1 MRFMS
6 PNEDY
11 GSETVD
17 INLSPLIDMVFLLL
31 IFFMV
36 TTVFVKRTALDVTP
50 PEAVTAAPAPDTA
63 LIFSVR
69 ADGTVRF
76 GEEEIRVASIPGI
89 YRRQTGA
96 GGASRPVIVVADQQ
110 SLTGKVVEV
119 IDACRSAGAELVSL
133 ATRNRGM

>member
-50 PEAVTAAPAPDTA
+50 PEAATSAPAPDTA
-63 LIFSVR
+63 LIFSVS
-69 ADGTVRF
+69 ADGTIRF
-76 GEEEIRVASIPGI
+76 GEDEIRVASIPGI
-89 YRRQTGA
+89 YRRQSGP
-96 GGASRPVIVVADQQ
+96 GESRPVVVVADRQ
-110 SLTGKVVEV
+110 SLTGKAVEV

>member
-1 MRFMS
+1 MS

-50 PEAVTAAPAPDTA
+50 PEAATSAPAPDTA
-63 LIFSVR
+63 VIFSVS

-96 GGASRPVIVVADQQ
+96 GGQSRPVIVVADQQ
-110 SLTGKVVEV
+110 SLTGKAVEV

>member
-50 PEAVTAAPAPDTA
+50 PEATTAADAPDA
-63 LIFSVR
+63 AIVFSVG
-69 ADGTVRF
+69 ADGTIRF
-76 GEEEIRVASIPGI
+76 GDSPVTLNAIPGI
-89 YRRQTGA
+89 YRRQS
-96 GGASRPVIVVADQQ
+96 ASADKPVVIVADQRSQ
-110 SLTGKVVEV
+110 TGAAVAV
-119 IDACRSAGAELVSL
+119 IDACRAAGAEFVSL
-133 ATRNRGM
+133 ATRTQDRVE